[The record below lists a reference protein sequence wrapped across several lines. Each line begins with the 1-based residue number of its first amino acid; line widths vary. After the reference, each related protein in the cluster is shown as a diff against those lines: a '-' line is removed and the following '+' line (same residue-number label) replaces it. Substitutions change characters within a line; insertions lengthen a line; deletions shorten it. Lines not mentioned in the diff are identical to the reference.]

1 MAQSKSYYQAYDDR
15 YRQIHEQSLHW
26 FSEAPSPIVL
36 EIMNKYQVS
45 KASAILEIGCG
56 EGRDAAYLL
65 QNGYP
70 VLATDVSTEAVKY
83 CRKQFPEYADSFQV
97 LDCLTE
103 RLSGTYDFIYAVS
116 VLHMLVEEKDRA
128 RFYRFLYEQLQDEGI
143 ALICTMGN
151 GTEEWRMDASQAF
164 HLEKRVH
171 RRSGR
176 EVCVA
181 ATSCR
186 TVSFETLKAEIQAGS
201 LLLLESGMT
210 SIIPDFPTIMYAVV
224 KRAPA

>member
-1 MAQSKSYYQAYDDR
+1 MVQSKSYYQAYDNR

-26 FSEAPSPIVL
+26 FSEEPSPIVL
-36 EIMNKYQVS
+36 EIMKKYRVS
-45 KASAILEIGCG
+45 KAAAILEIGCG

-70 VLATDVSTEAVKY
+70 VLATDVSAEAVRY
-83 CRKQFPEYADSFQV
+83 CRKRFPEYADSFQV

-128 RFYRFLYEQLQDEGI
+128 RFYRFLYEQLKSTGI

-151 GTEEWRMDASQAF
+151 GTEEWRTDASQAF
-164 HLEKRVH
+164 DLQKRVH
-171 RRSGR
+171 HPSGR
-176 EVCVA
+176 EIRVA

-186 TVSFETLKAEIQAGS
+186 TVSFETLKAETEAGS

>member
-1 MAQSKSYYQAYDDR
+1 MKQSRRYYQAYDDR

-128 RFYRFLYEQLQDEGI
+128 RFYRFLYEQLKSTGI

-151 GTEEWRMDASQAF
+151 GTEEWRTDASQAF

>member
-1 MAQSKSYYQAYDDR
+1 
-15 YRQIHEQSLHW
+15 
-26 FSEAPSPIVL
+26 
-36 EIMNKYQVS
+36 
-45 KASAILEIGCG
+45 
-56 EGRDAAYLL
+56 
-65 QNGYP
+65 
-70 VLATDVSTEAVKY
+70 
-83 CRKQFPEYADSFQV
+83 
-97 LDCLTE
+97 
-103 RLSGTYDFIYAVS
+103 
-116 VLHMLVEEKDRA
+116 
-128 RFYRFLYEQLQDEGI
+128 
-143 ALICTMGN
+143 MGN
-151 GTEEWRMDASQAF
+151 GTEEWRTDASQAF

>member
-1 MAQSKSYYQAYDDR
+1 
-15 YRQIHEQSLHW
+15 
-26 FSEAPSPIVL
+26 
-36 EIMNKYQVS
+36 
-45 KASAILEIGCG
+45 
-56 EGRDAAYLL
+56 
-65 QNGYP
+65 
-70 VLATDVSTEAVKY
+70 
-83 CRKQFPEYADSFQV
+83 
-97 LDCLTE
+97 
-103 RLSGTYDFIYAVS
+103 
-116 VLHMLVEEKDRA
+116 MLVEEKDRA

-151 GTEEWRMDASQAF
+151 GTEEWRTDASQAF